1 MQAPDLLP
9 IEDQLFALSV
19 ESIRQFAAEHQ
30 DESFYGFGIDC
41 MADMGMFLLCFNS
54 EAAFAGTAREYIER
68 FQYSAAQLA
77 ELKTNFGD
85 WKYQD
90 FNQEQPHWDPG
101 WDTYREA
108 ISDYL
113 TDDDIDIDEANA
125 YVEQLMRCVC
135 RVLVR
140 IERSGILERTRMDR
154 GFTTAVMD
162 HDETLQEATVRLNS
176 VRAEFND

>member
-1 MQAPDLLP
+1 MHAPDLHA

-19 ESIRQFAAEHQ
+19 ESIRQFAAAHPDEH
-30 DESFYGFGIDC
+30 FYGFGIDC

-54 EAAFAGTAREYIER
+54 EAAFAETAKQYIER
-68 FQYSAAQLA
+68 FDYSAAQLA
-77 ELKTNFGD
+77 QLKTNFGD

-90 FNQEQPHWDPG
+90 FNQDQPHWSAG
-101 WDTYREA
+101 WDDWRDAIEA
-108 ISDYL
+108 YLSDGEVE
-113 TDDDIDIDEANA
+113 IDQADA
-125 YVEQLMRCVC
+125 YVEQLMRCAC

-140 IERSGILERTRMDR
+140 IERSSILQCTKMDH

-162 HDETLQEATVRLNS
+162 HDEDLQEATLRLKS